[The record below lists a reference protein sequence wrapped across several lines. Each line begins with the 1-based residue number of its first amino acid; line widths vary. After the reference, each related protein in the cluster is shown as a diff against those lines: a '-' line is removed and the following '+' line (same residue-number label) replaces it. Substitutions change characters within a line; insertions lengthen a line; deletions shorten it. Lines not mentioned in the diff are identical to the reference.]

1 VGLAS
6 DLRVLYQLA
15 FTRVKG
21 DSHGERL
28 EAFYSKQ
35 SGAYDEFRKKLLHGR
50 EEMMRGLEV
59 PDGGRLLDLGGGTGS
74 NLEQLADRI
83 GRLGRVEV
91 VDLCP
96 SLLRVADER
105 IRRHGWE
112 NVRTVAADATTYEP
126 DGGPVD
132 AVTFSYS
139 LTMIPPWHQ
148 AIDRAFALLRPGGMI
163 GVTDFY
169 ISRKWPPPGLVR
181 HSAFQRFFWPLWFG
195 QDNVFLSPDHV
206 PYLQSRFQT
215 VRLVEGLGKVPY
227 LFGLKAPYYIFLGR
241 KG

>member
-6 DLRVLYQLA
+6 DLRVIYQLA
-15 FTRVKG
+15 FTRVRG

-96 SLLRVADER
+96 SLLKVADER
-105 IRRHGWE
+105 IRRHGWD

-126 DGGPVD
+126 EGGPVD

-148 AIDRAFALLRPGGMI
+148 AIDRAYALLRPGGMI

-169 ISRKWPPPGLVR
+169 ISRKWPSPGLAR

-227 LFGLKAPYYIFLGR
+227 LFGMKAPYYIFLGR
-241 KG
+241 KA